1 MYIFKMFGLS
11 ILNLLWE
18 IKWMQLSMSNM
29 TSNYSHQSK
38 IISMYQ
44 TIRNMDNITL
54 YNNLKCILAAY
65 T

>member
-54 YNNLKCILAAY
+54 YNTLKCILAAY